1 MLLWIIIL
9 MGQARPAETFRLVHS
24 DRLFLNKTDTE
35 QILELLGNVHFFY
48 GKTEFKSDRA
58 LILDRQKIARLTGNV
73 QVSNDTLA
81 LRADSLAYYRNSEQM
96 NLGGRVNITERK
108 PNGSERWFSSNFA
121 NYDRRNEKLTTWG
134 NVQAF
139 DLFENAFATCGY
151 AFWDRKAGYAYMIE
165 NPKIRS
171 GVTDTLFIEAQ
182 KIEYFDEDQKIMAT
196 FDVKVDSHDYKATS
210 DFLLYFV
217 EEEKAVFTGVPSFV
231 SEFATAKARE
241 FYLYFEERNLVRA
254 ELVDSCRVDFAEE
267 RDLPQTNWVLADYI
281 NLKFSN
287 SNLDEF
293 IAERGVSYYYEQ
305 EATGR
310 KDYFLNEAR
319 GQYLEAKFG
328 QDNKLEHIRMRQS
341 INGVYKFRS
350 KS

>member
-1 MLLWIIIL
+1 
-9 MGQARPAETFRLVHS
+9 
-24 DRLFLNKTDTE
+24 
-35 QILELLGNVHFFY
+35 
-48 GKTEFKSDRA
+48 
-58 LILDRQKIARLTGNV
+58 
-73 QVSNDTLA
+73 
-81 LRADSLAYYRNSEQM
+81 M

-196 FDVKVDSHDYKATS
+196 FDVKVDSHDYNATS

-217 EEEKAVFTGVPSFV
+217 EEEKAVFTGVPALF
-231 SEFATAKARE
+231 
-241 FYLYFEERNLVRA
+241 RNL
-254 ELVDSCRVDFAEE
+254 
-267 RDLPQTNWVLADYI
+267 PQP
-281 NLKFSN
+281 K
-287 SNLDEF
+287 
-293 IAERGVSYYYEQ
+293 RGSF
-305 EATGR
+305 TCILR
-310 KDYFLNEAR
+310 
-319 GQYLEAKFG
+319 
-328 QDNKLEHIRMRQS
+328 
-341 INGVYKFRS
+341 NGIW
-350 KS
+350 